1 MSQKYGSNGHVIAE
15 PELISN
21 VFVRSKATYS
31 KSAEMF
37 DVVSV
42 NAKFVENSPFRN
54 CWIVF

>member
-15 PELISN
+15 PQLIAN

-42 NAKFVENSPFRN
+42 NAKFEYSSFRN
-54 CWIVF
+54 C